1 VQADV
6 HQSTDLVRLQFDIV
20 KVRLQSSN
28 AYSGMGDCATRIA
41 KEEGMSAFY
50 KGTLM
55 PFCCVGACV
64 ALQFA
69 FLQSGKRYFE
79 CVAVSTF
86 RRATFR

>member
-1 VQADV
+1 MQEDV
-6 HQSTDLVRLQFDIV
+6 DRSTDDVPLQFDIV

-79 CVAVSTF
+79 
-86 RRATFR
+86 